1 MSEVF
6 IEEPVHDG
14 IGADRTHGRKMTT
27 GEEYEHQFCVI
38 LCVVKGLENIND
50 DVEDVERRP
59 GEKEDDTDDDQ
70 HSVGL
75 LSSFH
80 LPSSSV

>member
-6 IEEPVHDG
+6 IEESIHDG
-14 IGADRTHGRKMTT
+14 IGADRAHGRKMTT
-27 GEEYEHQFCVI
+27 GEEHQHQFCVI
-38 LCVVKGLENIND
+38 LRVVEGLENIND

-70 HSVGL
+70 HSVGFL
-75 LSSFH
+75 PSFH